1 MRQVS
6 FSHSDIEGRKALLI
20 SVEYGP
26 NENPN
31 APPGLGTV
39 HTIKLFADELAEAA
53 EIAATD
59 PSEKV
64 APADYSN
71 IRECIGHFI
80 GKTIEDI
87 TQHDADEF
95 QETRRSYIQLLLSGG
110 DYLKFFI
117 GPDGFVHSEDDDS

>member
-20 SVEYGP
+20 SVRHGAGEAGP
-26 NENPN
+26 E
-31 APPGLGTV
+31 GLESV

-53 EIAATD
+53 DIAATD
-59 PSEKV
+59 PSEKI

-80 GKTIEDI
+80 GRTIEDI
-87 TQHDADEF
+87 TQHDSEEF